1 VASGWLLTTLVFWSD
16 VVQEPAHKVKA
27 KYLTAAVLVV
37 VVLIFFV
44 LSLKFGH

>member
-1 VASGWLLTTLVFWSD
+1 VVATGSLTTLVFWSD
-16 VVQEPAHKVKA
+16 VVQKPASKAKA

-37 VVLIFFV
+37 VALIFFV